1 MARLTFMR
9 KGLALVQLD
18 QAVPLGT
25 QLLAEGR
32 EVGAIYTQSG
42 GQAIAYV
49 QFDKAVGEMVA
60 GAAKVTRLA

>member
-1 MARLTFMR
+1 LE
-9 KGLALVQLD
+9 LQVQLD
-18 QAVPLGT
+18 QPVPVGT
-25 QLLAEGR
+25 PLLAEGR
-32 EVGAIYTQSG
+32 EVGTIYTQSG